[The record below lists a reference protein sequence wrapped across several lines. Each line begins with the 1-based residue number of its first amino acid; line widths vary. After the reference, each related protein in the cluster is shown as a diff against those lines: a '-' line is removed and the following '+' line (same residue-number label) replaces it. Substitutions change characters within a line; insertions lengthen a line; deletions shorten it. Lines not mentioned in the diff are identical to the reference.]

1 MATSSSYANATAYGE
16 HYNKSDNEIN
26 HEQYLSTVKPVFL
39 LESDIFGNVRNR
51 ENFLTHEEVYKGMA
65 LVVPGNTL
73 QGLQRINGMWRIYV
87 DSEEY
92 RITLLTGIVEEFS
105 QKDDNSQTDKNE
117 QNDTQFVFSK
127 VKKPT
132 NNTTKE
138 VDESDENQTDDE
150 NNAPKSQSIMQQP
163 PREDMSKLLIKRT
176 FKKVEIIQL
185 DKVTKLKVMEIVKP
199 NLLKRIL
206 DTYRSFGSLYIAN

>member
-1 MATSSSYANATAYGE
+1 MATSSSYAKATANGE
-16 HYNKSDNEIN
+16 HYNKSDNETN
-26 HEQYLSTVKPVFL
+26 HEQHLSTVKPVFL

-87 DSEEY
+87 DSED
-92 RITLLTGIVEEFS
+92 
-105 QKDDNSQTDKNE
+105 QKDDNSQPDKNE

-127 VKKPT
+127 VQKPT

-150 NNAPKSQSIMQQP
+150 NNVPKSQSIMQQP
-163 PREDMSKLLIKRT
+163 PRRRHVKAANKTYIQKSRNNPTGQSDKT
-176 FKKVEIIQL
+176 KK
-185 DKVTKLKVMEIVKP
+185 
-199 NLLKRIL
+199 
-206 DTYRSFGSLYIAN
+206 

>member
-1 MATSSSYANATAYGE
+1 MVTSSSYANATANGE
-16 HYNKSDNEIN
+16 YYNKSENEIN
-26 HEQYLSTVKPVFL
+26 HEQHLSTVKPVFL

-51 ENFLTHEEVYKGMA
+51 ENFLTHEEVYKGRA
-65 LVVPGNTL
+65 LVVLGNTL

-92 RITLLTGIVEEFS
+92 RITLLTSIV
-105 QKDDNSQTDKNE
+105 
-117 QNDTQFVFSK
+117 
-127 VKKPT
+127 KPN

-163 PREDMSKLLIKRT
+163 PRRRHVKAANETYITKI
-176 FKKVEIIQL
+176 EIIKL
-185 DKVTKLKVMEIVKP
+185 DKVTKLNVMEIVKP
-199 NLLKRIL
+199 NLLKRVH
-206 DTYRSFGSLYIAN
+206 

>member
-87 DSEEY
+87 DSE
-92 RITLLTGIVEEFS
+92 
-105 QKDDNSQTDKNE
+105 D
-117 QNDTQFVFSK
+117 K

-163 PREDMSKLLIKRT
+163 PRRRHVKAANKTYIQKSRNNPTGQSDKTKSNGNSETKPTKKGTLDQFLDPQATKTPKQSSDKRKPST
-176 FKKVEIIQL
+176 PTDTAHQREIHA
-185 DKVTKLKVMEIVKP
+185 TRP
-199 NLLKRIL
+199 R
-206 DTYRSFGSLYIAN
+206 TGT